1 MNKKI
6 QIQNNQKRIFIGGKS
21 KLVKERV
28 FLGKIGKRSFRWISF
43 LFFFLQFP
51 GNLFYF

>member
-1 MNKKI
+1 MNKI
-6 QIQNNQKRIFIGGKS
+6 QQNNQNPKQKRIFIGGKY

-43 LFFFLQFP
+43 LFFFTLP
-51 GNLFYF
+51 W